1 MKKIILLAL
10 LMIGLIGCTSLST
23 TNENILD
30 GKEYVL
36 INNQEDVKITIG
48 FAEDNFFGF
57 SGINNYFGRYEV
69 SGNNIKFLTV
79 GSTLMAGPENLSKL
93 ERIYIK
99 KLENT
104 KTYKI
109 EKNNLILITSD
120 NESMKFKI
128 QKN

>member
-1 MKKIILLAL
+1 MKKFILLTL
-10 LMIGLIGCTSLST
+10 LMISLFGCTSLST
-23 TNENILD
+23 KNENILN

-57 SGINNYFGRYEV
+57 SGVNNYFGKYEV

-104 KTYKI
+104 KAYKI
-109 EKNNLILITSD
+109 EKSNLILITSD